1 MKDNISNKEYK
12 DYLQTIS
19 FKASIYRRFF
29 YFPKLNK
36 HLKGNILEVGCGIG
50 GFLSY
55 NKYVVGV
62 DINPELIEVCL
73 NKNLNAMT
81 MKIDELPFDDNL
93 FDSVLLDNVLEHVET
108 PDKIILEIRR
118 VLKKNGT
125 ILISVPG
132 ERGYKHDKDHIVF
145 YDEAFL
151 NQLMIDKNFKIV
163 NNFYTPF
170 KSKYLDKHMRQYCLH
185 GVFKKK

>member
-62 DINPELIEVCL
+62 DIKFIKP
-73 NKNLNAMT
+73 K
-81 MKIDELPFDDNL
+81 
-93 FDSVLLDNVLEHVET
+93 LEKHFNE
-108 PDKIILEIRR
+108 
-118 VLKKNGT
+118 
-125 ILISVPG
+125 SG
-132 ERGYKHDKDHIVF
+132 E
-145 YDEAFL
+145 
-151 NQLMIDKNFKIV
+151 
-163 NNFYTPF
+163 
-170 KSKYLDKHMRQYCLH
+170 
-185 GVFKKK
+185 